1 MGGAGGHM
9 AHLHENTWLTFGEIK
24 SFLTQV
30 ASAELSPI
38 EKVDGQNIHFRW
50 TPEGVMCARNAG
62 HLKKG
67 GIPEAEYR
75 AMWTGHPAEDA
86 FIKGF
91 EKIKSAVE
99 NLSEEAKEAFKSLQP
114 NSYRFCNCEIMYPE
128 NENLILYDGNYIVL
142 HNLKEITIIGGRPVQ
157 TDIYLTGNPEFDV
170 IVESLEDTIKT
181 EDAEEWQLFGP
192 KFVQLNRLS
201 DGTVLQETITG
212 IDNLGYTD
220 EEKIFRLVEDK
231 FNSEYGIELPT
242 EKANLLLERIKLIS
256 QGAKTKDLPAVNLI
270 KQGLN
275 TDQKSLVTEI
285 GSVTKAKKFIG
296 AATVP
301 LARAISDFAIEVL
314 RGLESFFVTDT
325 TSEVERLRSV
335 LTDSIKD
342 LQNYSGDDS
351 EKYGEMLERQLEKLG
366 DIENIA
372 SSLEGII
379 FEYPP
384 GSKNLVK
391 LTGSFAMANQ
401 IIGRAKR
408 LPSPQMRAKGQPV
421 VADEAVDISESIYS
435 LEELEMLYEA
445 INNQSFD
452 SVAVIP
458 GAFKPPH
465 IGHAGMVDYY
475 LTLADKVIVYISDPK
490 NPKSQRTI
498 GGSRITPEM
507 SRDMWRILL
516 NNKPNVDVLIS
527 PQPSPVSIAYDSI
540 MPANPA
546 KNYAG
551 TPYQPGTTVYLGSS
565 QKGNDA
571 KRFSYALASASPD
584 LIVPD
589 PIANA
594 APAIQHEPAYLAAL
608 MSSKYSTTMPS
619 VSNPSKDSADF
630 HASDF
635 RYILEQAITD
645 PEAQELASYFVGGLQ
660 NLLAFMDILD
670 LKPIL
675 ESRSK
680 KYSLLAQMYGE

>member
-24 SFLTQV
+24 SFLTKV
-30 ASAELSPI
+30 ASAEISPI

-50 TPEGVMCARNAG
+50 TPAGVMCARNAG

-67 GIPEAEYR
+67 GINEAEYR
-75 AMWTGHPAEDA
+75 ATWSGHPAEDA

-99 NLSEEAKEAFKSLQP
+99 NLSQEAKDAFKALQP
-114 NSYRFCNCEIMYPE
+114 NSYRFCNCEIIYPE

-142 HNLKEITIIGGRPVQ
+142 HNLKEIAIIGGKPVQ

-181 EDAEEWQLFGP
+181 KDAEEWQLFGP
-192 KFVQLNRLS
+192 KLVKLNRIS
-201 DGTVLQETITG
+201 DGSILEETIAG
-212 IDNLGYTD
+212 IDNLGYIDT
-220 EEKIFRLVEDK
+220 EKIFKLVEDK
-231 FNSEYGIELPT
+231 YNNEYGIGLP
-242 EKANLLLERIKLIS
+242 EQKAQALLERIRLIS
-256 QGAKTKDLPAVNLI
+256 EGAKTKDLPALNPI
-270 KQGLN
+270 KKGLN
-275 TDQKSLVTEI
+275 NEQKALVTEI
-285 GSVTKAKKFIG
+285 GSVSKAKKFIG

-325 TSEVERLRSV
+325 VAEVERLRQV
-335 LTDSIKD
+335 LDNSIAT
-342 LQNYSGDDS
+342 LRNYEGNDAA
-351 EKYGEMLERQLEKLG
+351 KYGEMLEKQLEKLG
-366 DIENIA
+366 DVENIA

-384 GSKNLVK
+384 GSKSLVK

-408 LPSPQMRAKGQPV
+408 LPVSTPKQ
-421 VADEAVDISESIYS
+421 EVDISESMYS
-435 LEELEMLYEA
+435 LKELAMLYEA
-445 INNQSFD
+445 IEGSKNISGR

-475 LTLADKVIVYISDPK
+475 LGLADKVIVYISDPK
-490 NPKSQRTI
+490 SPKSQRRIGNTTI
-498 GGSRITPEM
+498 TAEM
-507 SRDMWRILL
+507 SKQMWEILVAD
-516 NNKPNVDVLIS
+516 KPNVEILIS
-527 PQPSPVSIAYDSI
+527 PSPSPVTIAYDSI
-540 MPANPA
+540 MPADPS
-546 KNYAG
+546 KGYAG
-551 TPYQPGTTVYLGSS
+551 TPYPPGTTVYLGSS
-565 QKGNDA
+565 QKGSDA
-571 KRFSYALASASPD
+571 KRFSYALAKASPD

-594 APAIQHEPAYLAAL
+594 APAIEHSPNYLDAL
-608 MSSKYSTTMPS
+608 MVSKYSASMPS
-619 VSNPSKDSADF
+619 VINPKKDPADF

-635 RYILEQAITD
+635 RFILEQAVYD
-645 PEAQELASYFVGGLQ
+645 QEAKNLASYFVGGMQKLQ
-660 NLLAFMDILD
+660 RFMDVLG
-670 LKPIL
+670 LSPIN
-675 ESRSK
+675 ENTNK
-680 KYSLLAQMYGE
+680 KYSLLNRIYGV